1 MNVLFD
7 IIIKV
12 CVATFALILTSG
24 LVIVFI
30 VAIREAI
37 RERRR

>member
-1 MNVLFD
+1 MVKK
-7 IIIKV
+7 I
-12 CVATFALILTSG
+12 FALLLTSG

-37 RERRR
+37 RERRK